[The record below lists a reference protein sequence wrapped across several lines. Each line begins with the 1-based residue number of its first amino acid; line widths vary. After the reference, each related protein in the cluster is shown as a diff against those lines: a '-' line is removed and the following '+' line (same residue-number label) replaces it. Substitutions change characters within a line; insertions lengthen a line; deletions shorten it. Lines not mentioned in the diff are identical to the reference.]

1 MSLNEW
7 LLKKIKEHND
17 LNQKT
22 LEWFEQVRYDKSQ
35 KINNEIYEL
44 VNEDKKT
51 YTSKDIVKRLN
62 RIILLLHGEK
72 ELTFQ
77 EMLRTE
83 FNLTGDE
90 GYE

>member
-1 MSLNEW
+1 MSNEW
-7 LLKKIKEHND
+7 LLKKIKEYND

-22 LEWFEQVRYDKSQ
+22 LEWLQQVRHDKSQ

-90 GYE
+90 E